1 MEKLTNV
8 IIDFDNTTLSFTVQ
22 SDTIVDLTSFVVYMD
37 ECGNINNIYS
47 DDENNHDYVF
57 DFENSEI
64 VVNGNDVVIVNELIG
79 GLSKHLKYVRLTTSD
94 DLNVE
99 GLYYTPEVIY
109 NNILTNIKKV
119 CSPCLDN
126 KSMQLMVY
134 VTFKRQLLDSSMELG
149 LYKEAMQL
157 YIDLC
162 RMLEISTC
170 YKTCKECSNCNS
182 CANCVN
188 GCCTLK

>member
-1 MEKLTNV
+1 MEKITNV
-8 IIDFDNTTLSFTVQ
+8 IIDFDNTALSFTVQ
-22 SDTIVDLTSFVVYMD
+22 SDMIVDLTSFVVYMD

-64 VVNGNDVVIVNELIG
+64 VVNGNDVVVVNELIG